1 MLIVPREP
9 CFRPLMFIGTLDRCV
24 IPRTREMLGLV
35 LNKKNPFVGLFYRT
49 ESKLIEGQKVKGQV
63 GANFMHE
70 LMAICEYTE
79 HQNCS
84 VELSLFPSLILD
96 FDQ

>member
-1 MLIVPREP
+1 MRKKGTKNKVPFNQCKSYRRKNGSSIEAS
-9 CFRPLMFIGTLDRCV
+9 V
-24 IPRTREMLGLV
+24 EQ
-35 LNKKNPFVGLFYRT
+35 KKNPFVGLFYRT

-79 HQNCS
+79 RQNCS

-96 FDQ
+96 LDQ